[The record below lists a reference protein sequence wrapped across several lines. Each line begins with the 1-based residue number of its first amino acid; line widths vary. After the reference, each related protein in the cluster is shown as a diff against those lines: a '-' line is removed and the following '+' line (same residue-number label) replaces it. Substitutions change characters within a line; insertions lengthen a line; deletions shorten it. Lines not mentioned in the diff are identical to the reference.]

1 MALSCRRVWK
11 DGPVENYLT
20 LDGLLNVV
28 TEERTEA
35 GSKVT
40 TSSVRNSRN
49 QVTKWGGDLAAWDAN
64 GNVTSFRG
72 RTYHY
77 DAENRLV
84 SANVP
89 GGSYDVLRDASGRKV
104 RETLTASGSSHA
116 VDVVQDGDRTLET
129 FAVNEG
135 VPLESLVYG
144 RGIDEVVRADL
155 DPDGDGFAT
164 TVLPIQDE
172 LGNVAY
178 LTGPDGAVLERY
190 DYETYG
196 RFRIFAPDGTPR
208 SASTWGWNRLFQG
221 REYLSAL
228 EAYDFRNRVLL
239 PSLGRFAQEDP
250 LGYVDSLNLYQA
262 FGGSWVNA
270 TDPWGLE
277 TGAAF
282 GAIDRRD
289 RGITN
294 PIAGTIDPEAV
305 AREAAAT
312 AVEEFSYVGIA
323 NGLSSSLL
331 GYDFVRNEEVKGPLA
346 RVLAAV
352 SVVPG
357 IPATVRR
364 IDEIPG
370 LNSVAKAASEGA
382 EEATKAARGA
392 VICGSGGPCKVYEI
406 PAAELTTG
414 KPYIGKTRRSIPQ
427 RMADKDHRLKTP
439 TGKPP
444 KAEPLAENLT
454 PEEAAGVEALLAQ
467 ERGLENLSNKIPP
480 LDPTLPKNAPR
491 IEAARKLL
499 ERERGQ

>member
-1 MALSCRRVWK
+1 MGRVRLTRPFVLLALAALLAPPAEASRTSVWERNPPASLK
-11 DGPVENYLT
+11 ATTPDAAGLLASLAPAAAADTEIAEPALFNLGDVVLADTADADAEHFDLGPLT
-20 LDGLLNVV
+20 LVDLNHLRGPPPSYPETRVRGFELLPPFRVGPSPSLSLWS
-28 TEERTEA
+28 RQA
-35 GSKVT
+35 CGSI
-40 TSSVRNSRN
+40 SC
-49 QVTKWGGDLAAWDAN
+49 
-64 GNVTSFRG
+64 
-72 RTYHY
+72 
-77 DAENRLV
+77 ELV
-84 SANVP
+84 S
-89 GGSYDVLRDASGRKV
+89 
-104 RETLTASGSSHA
+104 
-116 VDVVQDGDRTLET
+116 
-129 FAVNEG
+129 
-135 VPLESLVYG
+135 
-144 RGIDEVVRADL
+144 
-155 DPDGDGFAT
+155 
-164 TVLPIQDE
+164 
-172 LGNVAY
+172 
-178 LTGPDGAVLERY
+178 
-190 DYETYG
+190 
-196 RFRIFAPDGTPR
+196 
-208 SASTWGWNRLFQG
+208 
-221 REYLSAL
+221 
-228 EAYDFRNRVLL
+228 
-239 PSLGRFAQEDP
+239 
-250 LGYVDSLNLYQA
+250 DSPE
-262 FGGSWVNA
+262 
-270 TDPWGLE
+270 DPWGLE